1 VPHGPAGAPL
11 VGARLLAC
19 PVGNVPTMMLRPAS
33 RRSSRQVRGRA
44 SVVAV
49 AALALLTLLAG
60 CAPSATKLERY
71 CDVVHQ
77 AAAMFDPLSR
87 PGATNDP
94 AVLSKALEDQVV
106 TLSAMSA
113 SAPDAVKADVAV
125 ARDQLTVI
133 TNALAAKRFDV
144 TAIQGDPVVAAALSD
159 TRLADAR
166 QRIAQFNDGR
176 C

>member
-1 VPHGPAGAPL
+1 MVLRLGPRPLPPKERFAAAAASALGAW
-11 VGARLLAC
+11 
-19 PVGNVPTMMLRPAS
+19 
-33 RRSSRQVRGRA
+33 
-44 SVVAV
+44 
-49 AALALLTLLAG
+49 ALLMPLAG

-87 PGATNDP
+87 PGATSDP
-94 AVLSKALEDQVV
+94 AVLSKALEDQVF

-113 SAPDAVKADVAV
+113 SAPDAVKADVAI

-133 TNALAAKRFDV
+133 TNALAQKHFDAA
-144 TAIQGDPVVAAALSD
+144 AIQGDPVVAAALGD

>member
-1 VPHGPAGAPL
+1 MVLRHASKPLSSTVRAVAAGASAL
-11 VGARLLAC
+11 
-19 PVGNVPTMMLRPAS
+19 
-33 RRSSRQVRGRA
+33 
-44 SVVAV
+44 
-49 AALALLTLLAG
+49 AALALVAALAG

-87 PGATNDP
+87 PGATSDP
-94 AVLSKALEDQVV
+94 AVLSKALEDQVF

-113 SAPDAVKADVAV
+113 SAPDAVKADVAI
-125 ARDQLTVI
+125 ARDQLTLI
-133 TNALAAKRFDV
+133 TNALARKRFDV
-144 TAIQGDPVVAAALSD
+144 TAIQGDPVVAAALGD